1 MRREKSA
8 GVKKLR
14 CDSENKVKSFL
25 LRQVGILTARR
36 RLLLS
41 LIFAVG
47 AFLILRGWLI
57 APTLLVAAW
66 NAFALGYLAS
76 AWAEIAASDSRQTER
91 AVARQ
96 DTGRALIF
104 VFVVAATCAGL
115 FAVLFVLGMAKG
127 LPPRELLAHLV
138 LTIVA
143 VAGSWSLLHT
153 TFTFH
158 YARLFYGGKTRT
170 TQPPIEKGG
179 LIFPGER
186 QPDYLDFAYFSFVIG
201 MTFQVS
207 DVQIASPR
215 IRRFALLHAVLS
227 FAFNTMILALSVNI
241 FSGLMAT

>member
-1 MRREKSA
+1 MKS
-8 GVKKLR
+8 L
-14 CDSENKVKSFL
+14 L
-25 LRQVGILTARR
+25 LRHVGVLTARR

-41 LIFAVG
+41 LIFSAV
-47 AFLILRGWLI
+47 AFVTLRGWLV

-76 AWAEIAASDSRQTER
+76 AWAEIAASDSGQTER

-104 VFVVAATCAGL
+104 VFVVAATFAGL

-127 LPPRELLAHLV
+127 LPPRELLAHLA
-138 LTIVA
+138 LTVVA
-143 VAGSWSLLHT
+143 VAGSWALLHT

-158 YARLFYGGKTRT
+158 YARLFYGGEAGKR
-170 TQPPIEKGG
+170 KNGG
-179 LIFPGER
+179 LQFPGEG

-207 DVQIASPR
+207 DVQITSSG
-215 IRRFALLHAVLS
+215 IRRLALLHSVLS
-227 FAFNTMILALSVNI
+227 FAFNTIILALSVNI
-241 FSGLMAT
+241 FSGLMAA